1 MHSTSRNVASDV
13 LRMCVYGRKLF
24 ALQVEGMIYGG
35 RYDLEAYL
43 APQLLSQ
50 IQVASSG
57 SPLEYGHL
65 PLHQG
70 QPRHFDSQLPV
81 QTHSFV
87 APVHSSQAV
96 PSFSQKVCPVSF
108 AFLNMAIKAAL

>member
-24 ALQVEGMIYGG
+24 ALTS
-35 RYDLEAYL
+35 LEAYL